1 MEIKNL
7 SNIYQIL
14 LMSSLIG
21 LGTIGRYALV
31 SLGVP
36 PNFEIIMVMAFL
48 SVILL
53 RPSLAIFVPLL
64 GMIFSDI
71 LLGNSIF
78 VGNEMNR
85 IVLFTYSGFAMISL
99 INIFN
104 RERFQKGLG
113 KIQLK
118 NVGFAAG
125 LGIGFVLIYD
135 VWTNFGWWYLIYPH
149 TAQSLVA
156 VFTAGIP
163 FMLNHLISGIATF
176 VLIALPVTYYTS
188 HKEKL
193 FIPINIRSIQKIPVV
208 VFVIVL
214 IVLSF
219 TGTAM
224 KIPEK
229 SDILWIEQSDQTS
242 VKIVIQGDGWRIEDN
257 IFAYD
262 GDTVFSILKKCS
274 ERNGFSFEYTYYE
287 EFDSMLI
294 DSINN
299 DVNGDN
305 GKYWQYY
312 VNEDIPM
319 VGSDKYTV
327 SNGDSIL
334 WSFETVSY

>member
-113 KIQLK
+113 KMQLK

-163 FMLNHLISGIATF
+163 FMVNHLISGIATF

-193 FIPINIRSIQKIPVV
+193 CIPINIRSIQKIPVV

>member
-208 VFVIVL
+208 VFVIGL